1 VAAERK
7 ETGEELRV
15 LVTSGPTRAYVDRI
29 RYIANTSSGALG
41 ARIVERMTERGMAVV
56 HVRGAGSEVPA
67 VRDARLLE
75 SHEVV
80 TVGDVIRTVKEI
92 CSRGGIGAV
101 VHAMAVL
108 DYVPEER
115 LDVKRKSDDPSWNLR
130 LVRTPKVTGIIRDAM
145 PRVFMVGFK
154 LEAGVAEEELIRRA
168 GASLEAYG
176 LDAVVAN
183 DIDRVG
189 PERHEALVLG
199 PGNRILRR
207 CETKEEIAGFVTD
220 LVAGHILGT

>member
-7 ETGEELRV
+7 ETGKEPRV

-29 RYIANTSSGALG
+29 RYIANTSSGTLG
-41 ARIVERMTERGMAVV
+41 ARIVERMTERGIAVV
-56 HVRGAGSEVPA
+56 HLRGAGSEVPA
-67 VRDARLLE
+67 VRNRRLLE
-75 SHEVV
+75 SREVV
-80 TVGDVIRTVKEI
+80 TVEDVVRAVREI
-92 CSRGGIGAV
+92 CSCGGMDAV

-115 LDVKRKSDDPSWNLR
+115 LDVKRKSDEPFWELR
-130 LVRTPKVTGIIRDAM
+130 LVRTPKVTEIIRNAM

-154 LEAGVAEEELIRRA
+154 LEACVAEEELIRRA

-189 PERHEALVLG
+189 PERHEALILG

-220 LVAGHILGT
+220 LVAGHVF